1 MILTRMFSESLTGD
15 NGRFSSKKL
24 TMASYST
31 LGLLMIISD
40 MIYNHGRLNYEAFV
54 IVIGMSLGNA
64 IIGVTDKKLNDTDN
78 QPITPSTTT
87 KTDISIEKIES

>member
-1 MILTRMFSESLTGD
+1 MFSESLTGD
-15 NGRFSSKKL
+15 NGKFSSKKL